1 MGQHTLAAGVLVKAE
16 STYGTDAS
24 PSTSTDGVRFVERP
38 EWKPGFLFDGKRDK
52 ANASNGNVQRVPPTG
67 RFWEITHK
75 AHAKGRGA
83 AYTSS
88 SVVVPDIHQLL
99 KACGMTA
106 TVTTTGGSEKWD
118 FTPDAISPSAAT
130 PTSVTMWGYKQ
141 GELMKATG
149 CYGTF
154 SVSADNTGVPVW
166 QFDMKGIGAQ
176 NESEVT
182 VGNITYTVP
191 SVMPPTAA
199 GITVDLGSSFAPVVR
214 SFKFAMNRTLLP
226 RQDLTSANG
235 HSGFIPSERDP
246 ELEIVFEGAY
256 SGTAG
261 DGYSSSAFG
270 LWDAWRDATTTYSA
284 ATLDVNLTIGSTQ
297 YNRWKLLCPQ
307 VQLEKFEWRESGAE
321 QLAVCTF
328 RPYLTGENAV
338 DDFTIRFD

>member
-24 PSTSTDGVRFVERP
+24 PSTSTDAVRFVERP

-149 CYGTF
+149 CYGSFTITG
-154 SVSADNTGVPVW
+154 DNTGIPVW

-182 VGNITYTVP
+182 VGSLTYAVP
-191 SVMPPTAA
+191 TVMPPAA
-199 GITVDLGSSFAPVVR
+199 SGVTIDIGTFTGAVVR
-214 SFKFAMNRTLLP
+214 SFTFTQNRELLP
-226 RQDLTSANG
+226 RQNLAATGG
-235 HSGFIPSERDP
+235 HAGFIPSSRDP
-246 ELEIVFEGAY
+246 VLEVVIEGGF
-256 SGTAG
+256 SSTTS
-261 DGYSSSAFG
+261 DGWDTTYLG
-270 LWDAWRDATTTYSA
+270 LWDAWRDATTSYSA
-284 ATLDVNLTIGSTQ
+284 TTLDVNLTIGSVQ